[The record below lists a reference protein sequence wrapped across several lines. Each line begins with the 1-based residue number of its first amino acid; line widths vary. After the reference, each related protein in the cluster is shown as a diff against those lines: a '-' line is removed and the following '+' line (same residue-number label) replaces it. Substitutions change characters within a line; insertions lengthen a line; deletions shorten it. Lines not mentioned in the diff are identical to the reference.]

1 MGDVHRFLDELR
13 KQRLLFVQGL
23 DANKDDINLDI
34 FEDFYPDKA
43 HCVYELLQNAE
54 DAGATEISFS
64 LKPDRLVCEH
74 NGSRT
79 FTEADVKSIT
89 GIHNSTKA
97 KLQDKI
103 GKFGVG
109 FKSVFVY
116 TQSPA
121 IRSGDYAFRI
131 EQKVV
136 PVTIDPDSSLGNH
149 TRFEFPFDNPKKPP
163 KDAYAEIAAG
173 LNELDETCLLF
184 LPNLH
189 SIAWKTDKGAS
200 GEVLRNRHSD
210 FHFEILKQSEGETT
224 ARFHLLKFDDALCED
239 DKQHVAVAFPLDFLP
254 GVRQFEYNRPLAE
267 QLRIIPASPGRV
279 AVFFTAAKEAS
290 GLRFH
295 LHGPF
300 VPELSRASIK
310 DTDVNKPLFEQLA
323 QLAARALHHVRDLG
337 LLTPDFLSVLPNPQD
352 QLPPRYQ
359 AIRDAIV
366 AEMREHPLT
375 PTQDRGHAA
384 AKRLVQARAPLKE
397 LLSAAD
403 IEFLVEHDGDAPLW
417 AIGAVR
423 NSRIDHFLGGLGI
436 PDWDLD
442 EFVKTLRSNASED
455 LFGDLNEDYLTWL
468 AQKPPEWLQRLYTLL
483 HTELSQTLYRVK
495 EVRLVRLHD
504 GTLTV
509 AARAFF
515 PNDHAGTD
523 LPIVDAAVYASGR
536 SEQQQKSA
544 KEFLTRL
551 GVREFHEAEQVELIL
566 KQRYT
571 KEAAIPDD
579 ATYARDLRRFVTL
592 TEKQPDK
599 ASLFSEYYIFQGDDG
614 DWLTPGQI
622 YLDQPYLDTGVAA
635 YYGRITARTARRAL
649 HARYAD
655 SGIPFERLGKF
666 AEAVGACT
674 RLEIRESTCE
684 GNPQWNELIAVS
696 GNWTSSSIN
705 RDYHIP
711 YLADLLKTPSLAL
724 SRLIWR
730 TLSSL
735 PSWPNHLQATY
746 QRNRSHG
753 ARYAL
758 SRLIHDLKN
767 AAWIPQGGDTFVRP
781 TDAAIELLPEGFSY
795 DPGYK
800 WLKEV
805 RFGETIARQS
815 AEARQKDD
823 LAKSLGFQDAQEIEQ
838 ARRIKSAFDA
848 LPPLEQRRILAALN
862 TPDKSALPDRE
873 LANPQR
879 RAQNVREQAL
889 KAPDKETEIRER
901 SVSIGRED
909 VKEVADRYLRE
920 HYRNA
925 DGEMTCQIC
934 KGPLPFKLDDGREFF
949 ETVEFLPEL
958 TKRHHQNYLALCP
971 THSAMYRHVNGSR
984 DTMRVAFEA
993 LRSNELDVVLA
1004 QQDFTI
1010 YFSRTHILDLGAI
1023 LEAERSLSAKS
1034 EQAKDASP
1042 VNVS

>member
-1 MGDVHRFLDELR
+1 M
-13 KQRLLFVQGL
+13 
-23 DANKDDINLDI
+23 
-34 FEDFYPDKA
+34 
-43 HCVYELLQNAE
+43 
-54 DAGATEISFS
+54 
-64 LKPDRLVCEH
+64 
-74 NGSRT
+74 
-79 FTEADVKSIT
+79 
-89 GIHNSTKA
+89 
-97 KLQDKI
+97 
-103 GKFGVG
+103 
-109 FKSVFVY
+109 
-116 TQSPA
+116 
-121 IRSGDYAFRI
+121 
-131 EQKVV
+131 
-136 PVTIDPDSSLGNH
+136 
-149 TRFEFPFDNPKKPP
+149 
-163 KDAYAEIAAG
+163 
-173 LNELDETCLLF
+173 
-184 LPNLH
+184 
-189 SIAWKTDKGAS
+189 
-200 GEVLRNRHSD
+200 
-210 FHFEILKQSEGETT
+210 
-224 ARFHLLKFDDALCED
+224 
-239 DKQHVAVAFPLDFLP
+239 AFPLDFLP
-254 GVRQFEYNRPLAE
+254 GVRQFEHNRPLAE
-267 QLRIIPASPGRV
+267 QLRIVPASPGRV

-310 DTDVNKPLFEQLA
+310 DTHVNEPLFERLA
-323 QLAARALHHVRDLG
+323 QLAARTLHHVRDLG

-352 QLPPRYQ
+352 QPPPRYQ

-375 PTQDRGHAA
+375 PSQERGHAA
-384 AKRLVQARAPLKE
+384 ARRLVQARAPLKE

-403 IEFLVEHDGDAPLW
+403 MEFLVEHEGDAPLW

-442 EFVKTLRSNASED
+442 EFVKTLNSNASED
-455 LFGDLNEDYLTWL
+455 RFGDLNEGYLMWL
-468 AQKPPEWLQRLYTLL
+468 ARKPSEWFQRLYALL
-483 HTELSQTLYRVK
+483 HTEFSQTLYRFK

-523 LPIVDAAVYASGR
+523 LPVVDEAVYTSGR

-544 KEFLTRL
+544 KEFLARL
-551 GVREFHEAEQVELIL
+551 GVRQFEEAEQIELIL

-579 ATYARDLRRFVTL
+579 TSYSRDLRRFVAL
-592 TEKQPDK
+592 TERQPDK

-614 DWLTPGQI
+614 EWRTPGQI
-622 YLDQPYLDTGVAA
+622 YLDQPYLDTDLAH
-635 YYGRITARTARRAL
+635 YYAGMTGPSARGAL
-649 HARYAD
+649 NSRY
-655 SGIPFERLGKF
+655 SENEVPIERLGKF
-666 AEAVGACT
+666 AAAVGACT

-684 GNPQWNELIAVS
+684 GNPQWNELIAAS
-696 GNWTSSSIN
+696 GNLTSSSIN
-705 RDYHIP
+705 RDYQIP
-711 YLADLLKTPSLAL
+711 YLADLLKVPSLGV

-735 PSWPNHLQATY
+735 PSWPNYLQATF

-753 ARYAL
+753 ARYAP

-767 AAWIPQGGDTFVRP
+767 AAWIPQGGGRFVYP

-815 AEARQKDD
+815 SEARQKNN
-823 LAKSLGFQDAQEIEQ
+823 LARSLGFQDANEIEQ
-838 ARRIKSAFDA
+838 ARRIKLAFDA
-848 LPPLEQRRILAALN
+848 LPPLEQKRILDAAD
-862 TPDKSALPDRE
+862 TRDKSALPDRE

-889 KAPDKETEIRER
+889 KAPNKETEIRDR

-909 VKEVADRYLRE
+909 VKESADRYLRE

-984 DTMRVAFEA
+984 DTMRAAFEA
-993 LRSNELDVVLA
+993 LNCNELDVALA
-1004 QQDFTI
+1004 HQELTI

-1023 LEAERSLSAKS
+1023 LEAEQSLFASS
-1034 EQAKDASP
+1034 ELTNEASTA
-1042 VNVS
+1042 NISHD